1 MPWPSLLDY
10 NEAIQNPRTCFEE
23 GDLQTAIVECDNLGL
38 PKARS
43 GNFASVYKFDCDGK
57 KWAVKCF
64 NRQTQDQQERF
75 AAINAHLHR
84 VALPYTVDFSYLA
97 KGIRVGGNW
106 YPIIKMEWADGVT
119 LEKWIKANLHNRAA
133 LMNFLQSFF
142 SMLSALQRASIAHG
156 DLQHGN
162 ILVINSAPKLV
173 DYDGMYVPAL
183 SGRTSAELGQSNY
196 QNPRRSAHDFG
207 PYLDNFSGWVIALSL
222 FALTVDP
229 KLWQTFKGGEDDCLL
244 FRKRDFEAPNQSA
257 LFKALEGEPNQDLHQ
272 LIALFKTVIA
282 CTPQSAPAIAETFS
296 LPSLPVAPTTPAQVP
311 DWLQSHLAAT
321 PRTTAT
327 QQPQGNID
335 WLLDATNPMGPP
347 LTFANPIVG
356 LRIAAYLSLVILVFA
371 VQFAI
376 RNSMPMVL
384 LTVPS
389 LAGLNLLVWRNRYH
403 REPAVP
409 QLNSVML
416 QRNELRERIR
426 VMDSQ
431 VQEIDSEK
439 KKVNRDVSDRKAN
452 IEKEGRQLQTTEQKI
467 GNENDARLQASIST
481 SLQSRQQLDSKETA
495 DLNALQNGLGK
506 TVAGLSQ
513 SIIALAQAE
522 TNELTN
528 ALTSVQRVFMQ
539 GALQNARLRDAS
551 IPGIGAGYKTRLQA
565 AGIVTAADIDY
576 RITGV
581 KGIGSQKGNALQD
594 WRRAIEALALNR
606 MPRTISWQD
615 QNNIKSKY
623 ASQKATLESQLNRNQ
638 EDLRN
643 QEAAIRAKYA
653 GLKMPLDV
661 VLASERQKHQ
671 VEMAR
676 IAAEF
681 VQKRGVLAAKV
692 REAEQD
698 AIREVTKRDGRQND
712 VRKEIF
718 ALQWRMGKV
727 EREIGR
733 FSGVSFGSYV
743 RHVVLFS

>member
-1 MPWPSLLDY
+1 MPWPSLSDY

-23 GDLQTAIVECDNLGL
+23 GDLKTAVVEYDKLG

-43 GNFASVYKFDCDGK
+43 GNFATVYKFDCGGK

-84 VALPYTVDFSYLA
+84 MALPYTVDFSYLA

-106 YPIIKMEWADGVT
+106 YPIIKMEWADGLT
-119 LEKWIKANLHNRAA
+119 LEKWIKANLHDRAA

-142 SMLSALQRASIAHG
+142 SMLSALQGASIAHG

-183 SGRTSAELGQSNY
+183 SGRMSAELGQSNY

-207 PYLDNFSGWVIALSL
+207 PYLDNFSGWVIGLSI
-222 FALTVDP
+222 FALTVDS

-257 LFKALEGEPNQDLHQ
+257 LFKALEGEPNQDLRQ
-272 LIALFKTVIA
+272 LVTLFKTVLA
-282 CTPQSAPAIAETFS
+282 CTPQSTPAIAETFS
-296 LPSLPVAPTTPAQVP
+296 LPSLPVQSAHATVP
-311 DWLQSHLAAT
+311 DWLQYHLPAT
-321 PRTTAT
+321 PRTGT
-327 QQPQGNID
+327 PQLGQENIG
-335 WLLDATNPMGPP
+335 WLLDATNPTGP
-347 LTFANPIVG
+347 LMKFENPIAAV
-356 LRIAAYLSLVILVFA
+356 RVAAYLSLAILIFA
-371 VQFAI
+371 IRFAI
-376 RNSMPMVL
+376 RNSAPML
-384 LTVPS
+384 LLSVPS
-389 LAGLNLLVWRNRYH
+389 LAGLNLLLWRSRYH
-403 REPAVP
+403 YEPAVS
-409 QLNSVML
+409 QLSSIVL

-426 VMDSQ
+426 VKDSQ
-431 VQEIDSEK
+431 VQEIESEK
-439 KKVNRDVSDRKAN
+439 EKLNRDVSDRKAN
-452 IEKEGRQLQTTEQKI
+452 IEKESRQLQTTEQKI
-467 GNENDARLQASIST
+467 GNDNDARLQASISAP
-481 SLQSRQQLDSKETA
+481 LQSRQQLDSKEIA
-495 DLNALQNGLGK
+495 ELNMLQNGLGK
-506 TVAGLSQ
+506 TVAGLIQ
-513 SIIALAQAE
+513 SIVALSQAE
-522 TNELTN
+522 TTELSN

-551 IPGIGAGYKTRLQA
+551 IPGIGAGYKTRLQS

-581 KGIGSQKGNALQD
+581 KGIGSQKGSALQD
-594 WRRAIEALALNR
+594 WRRTIEALALNR
-606 MPRTISWQD
+606 MPRTISWQE

-638 EDLRN
+638 EDLKN
-643 QEAAIRAKYA
+643 QEAAIRTKYA
-653 GLKMPLDV
+653 GLRIPLDAAV
-661 VLASERQKHQ
+661 ASERQKYQ
-671 VEMAR
+671 AEIAR
-676 IAAEF
+676 ITAEF
-681 VQKRGVLAAKV
+681 AQKRAVLAARMK
-692 REAEQD
+692 EAEQEK
-698 AIREVTKRDGRQND
+698 IREVTKRDGRQNE

-718 ALQWRMGKV
+718 SLQWRMGKV

-733 FSGVSFGSYV
+733 FSNVSFGSYV

>member
-23 GDLQTAIVECDNLGL
+23 SDLKTAIVEYDNLG
-38 PKARS
+38 PKART
-43 GNFASVYKFDCDGK
+43 GNFASVYKFDCGGK

-106 YPIIKMEWADGVT
+106 FPIIKMEWADGLT
-119 LEKWIKANLHNRAA
+119 LEKWIKSNLHNRAA
-133 LMNFLQSFF
+133 LMTFLQSFF

-207 PYLDNFSGWVIALSL
+207 PYLDNFSGWVIALSV

-229 KLWQTFKGGEDDCLL
+229 KLWQIFKGGEDDCLL

-257 LFKALEGEPNQDLHQ
+257 LFKALEGEPNQDLRQ
-272 LIALFKTVIA
+272 LVTLFKTVIA

-296 LPSLPVAPTTPAQVP
+296 LPSLPVQSAHATVP
-311 DWLQSHLAAT
+311 DWLQDHLPVT
-321 PRTTAT
+321 PRTSTAPP
-327 QQPQGNID
+327 PQANIG
-335 WLLDATNPMGPP
+335 WLLDATNPTGPP
-347 LTFANPIVG
+347 LKFENPIADV
-356 LRIAAYLSLVILVFA
+356 RIAAYMSLAILIFA
-371 VQFAI
+371 IQFAI
-376 RNSMPMVL
+376 RTSMPML
-384 LTVPS
+384 LLSVPS
-389 LAGLNLLVWRNRYH
+389 LAGLNLLLWRSRYR
-403 REPAVP
+403 REPAVS
-409 QLNSVML
+409 QLSSVAL

-431 VQEIDSEK
+431 VSEIELEK
-439 KKVNRDVSDRKAN
+439 EKLNRDVSERKAN
-452 IEKEGRQLQTTEQKI
+452 IAKEGKQLETTEQKTVK
-467 GNENDARLQASIST
+467 ENDATLQASISA
-481 SLQSRQQLDSKETA
+481 SLRSKQQLDSKENS
-495 DLNALQNGLGK
+495 DLNALQNSLGR
-506 TVAGLSQ
+506 TVAGLNQ

-528 ALTSVQRVFMQ
+528 ALNSIQRAFMQ
-539 GALQNARLRDAS
+539 NSLQNARIRSAS
-551 IPGIGAGYKTRLQA
+551 IPGIGAAYKTRLEA
-565 AGIVTAADIDY
+565 ARIVTAADIDY
-576 RITGV
+576 RINSV
-581 KGIGSQKGNALQD
+581 KGIGAQRGSALLD
-594 WRRAIEALALNR
+594 WRRSIEADAKSR
-606 MPRTISWQD
+606 MPRTVSWQD
-615 QNNIKSKY
+615 QNNIKLKY
-623 ASQKATLESQLNRNQ
+623 AGQKGTLESQLNRNQ
-638 EDLRN
+638 EDLTN

-653 GLKMPLDV
+653 GLRMPLDAV
-661 VLASERQKHQ
+661 VASERQKHQ
-671 VEMAR
+671 AEMAR
-676 IAAEF
+676 ITAEF
-681 VQKRGVLAAKV
+681 AQKRAGLGAKI

-698 AIREVTKRDGRQND
+698 AIREVTKRDGRQNE
-712 VRKEIF
+712 VRKETF
-718 ALQWRMGKV
+718 SLQWRMGKV

-733 FSGVSFGSYV
+733 FSDVSFGSYV
-743 RHVVLFS
+743 RHVVLFA